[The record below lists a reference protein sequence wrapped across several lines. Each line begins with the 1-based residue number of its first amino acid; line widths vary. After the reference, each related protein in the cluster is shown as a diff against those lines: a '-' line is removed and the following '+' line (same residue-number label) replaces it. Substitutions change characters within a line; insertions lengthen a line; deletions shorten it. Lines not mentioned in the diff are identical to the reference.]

1 MLKFWNGSKGVGKN
15 KGHTRFL
22 CDGVPYPGKTTRIIS
37 SEDLDIVLA
46 GSIKVCVICFCCVI
60 CLELITLFFYYFFDR
75 KQQGKPWLCRKLY

>member
-22 CDGVPYPGKTTRIIS
+22 CDGVLYPGKTTRIIS

-46 GSIKVCVICFCCVI
+46 GSIKVCAICCVA
-60 CLELITLFFYYFFDR
+60 
-75 KQQGKPWLCRKLY
+75 